1 MELAATII
9 WKPIARTPAHHTSPP
24 LSHSS
29 SPTHTAH
36 SSTDSFTQLISPWIP
51 TLSSRFAGLGN
62 CKERGDDYVIQTTEV
77 EIDQREK
84 SQQQTSLVLE
94 NNT

>member
-9 WKPIARTPAHHTSPP
+9 WNPIARTPAHHTSHP
-24 LSHSS
+24 LSHFP

-51 TLSSRFAGLGN
+51 ILSSRFAGLGN

-77 EIDQREK
+77 EIKEK
-84 SQQQTSLVLE
+84 NPNSKPVQY
-94 NNT
+94 